1 MHGFSLFRLPGVSA
15 LSSSGVSE
23 GQYLRD
29 SEVPLMSF
37 WKMFGRKS
45 KVDFFDLLLTQ
56 AEKTLN
62 GCQALARFLEGQ
74 GDPEEVGRMEQEADD
89 IRRILIDELN
99 QTFITPID
107 REDIFALS
115 RVIDDVVDHAKNTV
129 KEMEVFEV
137 QSNEHLCEMA
147 MLLQNGAE
155 QLVASMRH
163 LKKNPNVA
171 VEYALRAKRTENR
184 MNDNYLEALKQL
196 FSSSDTRLMF
206 SLREIYRHFNRSA
219 DRVDEA
225 ANIISN
231 IVVKM
236 F

>member
-1 MHGFSLFRLPGVSA
+1 
-15 LSSSGVSE
+15 
-23 GQYLRD
+23 
-29 SEVPLMSF
+29 MSV
-37 WKMFGRKS
+37 WNMFGGGGRA
-45 KVDFFDLLLTQ
+45 DFFDLLETQ
-56 AEKTLN
+56 AEKTWK

-74 GDPEEVGRMEQEADD
+74 GDPQDVTRMEEEADD

-99 QTFITPID
+99 KTFITPID

-115 RVIDDVVDHAKNTV
+115 RAIDDVIDHARNTV
-129 KEMEVFEV
+129 KEMRVFGV
-137 QSNEHLCEMA
+137 DPNNHLHEMA
-147 MLLQNGAE
+147 VLLQNGAE
-155 QLVASMRH
+155 QLTAAVRH

-171 VEYALRAKRTENR
+171 ADYAVRAKRIENK
-184 MNDNYLEALKQL
+184 MNDHYLDALKDL
-196 FSSSDTRLMF
+196 FSGSDTRLMF

>member
-1 MHGFSLFRLPGVSA
+1 MLFRNI
-15 LSSSGVSE
+15 
-23 GQYLRD
+23 
-29 SEVPLMSF
+29 
-37 WKMFGRKS
+37 FGRQRKA
-45 KVDFFDLLLTQ
+45 DFFDLLLDQ
-56 AEKTLN
+56 AEKTFN
-62 GCQALARFLEGQ
+62 GCQALATFLEGK
-74 GDPEEVGRMEQEADD
+74 GEAGVVGRFEQEADD
-89 IRRILIDELN
+89 IRRVLIDELN

-115 RVIDDVVDHAKNTV
+115 RAIDDVLDHAKNTV
-129 KEMEVFEV
+129 KEMEVFGV
-137 QSNEHLCEMA
+137 KSNKHLCDMA
-147 MLLQNGAE
+147 ELLQKGAE

-171 VEYALRAKRTENR
+171 VEYALRAKRIENR
-184 MNDNYLEALKQL
+184 MNDCYLGALNDL
-196 FSSSDTRLMF
+196 FSGNDTRLMF

-231 IVVKM
+231 IVVKL

>member
-1 MHGFSLFRLPGVSA
+1 MTVWRI
-15 LSSSGVSE
+15 
-23 GQYLRD
+23 
-29 SEVPLMSF
+29 
-37 WKMFGRKS
+37 FGRKS
-45 KVDFFDLLLTQ
+45 KVDFFELLLIQ
-56 AEKTLN
+56 AEKTHK
-62 GCQALARFLEGQ
+62 GCQALTQFLEGH
-74 GDPEEVGRMEQEADD
+74 GDPETVDRMESEADD

-99 QTFITPID
+99 KTFITPID

-129 KEMEVFEV
+129 KEMSVFEV
-137 QSNEHLCEMA
+137 QSNDNLREMA
-147 MLLQNGAE
+147 ALLEKGAE

-163 LKKNPNVA
+163 LSKNPNVA
-171 VEYALRAKRTENR
+171 VEYALRAKRIENR
-184 MNDNYLEALKQL
+184 MNDKFLQALNEL
-196 FSSSDTRLMF
+196 FSGSDTRLML

>member
-1 MHGFSLFRLPGVSA
+1 
-15 LSSSGVSE
+15 
-23 GQYLRD
+23 
-29 SEVPLMSF
+29 MSF
-37 WKMFGRKS
+37 WTIFGHKRKAN
-45 KVDFFDLLLTQ
+45 FFDLLLSQT
-56 AEKTLN
+56 EKTLK
-62 GCQALARFLEGQ
+62 GCEALTKFLQGQ
-74 GDPEEVGRMEQEADD
+74 GDAEEVDQIEQEADD

-115 RVIDDVVDHAKNTV
+115 RAIDDVVDHAKNTV
-129 KEMEVFEV
+129 KEMKVFEIE
-137 QSNEHLCEMA
+137 SNDHLCQMA
-147 MLLQNGAE
+147 SLLQNGAE

-171 VEYALRAKRTENR
+171 VDYALRAKRIENR
-184 MNDNYLEALKQL
+184 MNDNYLTALKQL
-196 FSSSDTRLMF
+196 FSEQDTHLIF

>member
-1 MHGFSLFRLPGVSA
+1 
-15 LSSSGVSE
+15 
-23 GQYLRD
+23 
-29 SEVPLMSF
+29 MSF

-236 F
+236 